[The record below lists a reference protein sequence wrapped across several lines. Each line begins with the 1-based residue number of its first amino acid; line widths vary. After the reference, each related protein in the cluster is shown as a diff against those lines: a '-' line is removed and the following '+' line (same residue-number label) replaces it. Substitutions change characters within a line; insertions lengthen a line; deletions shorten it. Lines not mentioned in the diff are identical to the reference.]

1 MVGSMVDPDLDLIQS
16 IYLELSPTAI
26 DPIVPGL
33 DFSRTDSEP
42 ILSIF
47 GCAFRYQNFA
57 HGWSS
62 EEK

>member
-1 MVGSMVDPDLDLIQS
+1 MVESMVDPDLDLIQS
-16 IYLELSPTAI
+16 IFLEHSPTAI

-33 DFSRTDSEP
+33 DFRTDSEP